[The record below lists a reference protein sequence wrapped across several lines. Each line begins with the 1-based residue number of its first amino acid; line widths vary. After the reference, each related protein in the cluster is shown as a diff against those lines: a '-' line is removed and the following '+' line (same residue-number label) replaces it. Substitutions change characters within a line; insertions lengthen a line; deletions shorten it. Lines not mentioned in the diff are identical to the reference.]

1 MPKRL
6 IQHAGPRIMVNR
18 KFLQGIVLY
27 NVLVYALV
35 ILAYHVIDFDAH
47 FKNVVADPD
56 APPKPTTTG
65 EIMYYAF
72 LVHATV
78 MAGEYIPTTKLGR
91 GILAVHVLLSWGLIM
106 ILMAP
111 WSAL

>member
-6 IQHAGPRIMVNR
+6 VHHPQARIVVNK
-18 KFLQGIVLY
+18 KFLEGIVLY
-27 NVLVYALV
+27 NVAVYALIV
-35 ILAYHVIDFDAH
+35 AAYHLIDFDKH
-47 FKNVVADPD
+47 FVNLTKPD
-56 APPKPTTTG
+56 SEKYKKTTSG
-65 EIMYYAF
+65 EIFYYAF

-78 MAGEYIPTTKLGR
+78 MAGEYVPKTKLGR
-91 GILAVHVLLSWGLIM
+91 GLLSVHVLMSWGLMM

>member
-6 IQHAGPRIMVNR
+6 HHPQARIIINK
-18 KFLQGIVLY
+18 KFLEGIVLY
-27 NVLVYALV
+27 NVTVYALV
-35 ILAYHVIDFDAH
+35 VAAYHLIDFDKH
-47 FKNVVADPD
+47 FVNIAKPD
-56 APPKPTTTG
+56 AQKGAKTTSA
-65 EIMYYAF
+65 EIFYYAF

-78 MAGEYIPTTKLGR
+78 MAGEYVPITKLGR
-91 GILAVHVLLSWGLIM
+91 GILSVHVLMSWGLMM

>member
-6 IQHAGPRIMVNR
+6 IHHANPHIMVNKR
-18 KFLQGIVLY
+18 FLEGIVLY
-27 NVLVYALV
+27 NILVYSLV
-35 ILAYHVIDFDAH
+35 IIAYHVIDFDEH
-47 FKNVVADPD
+47 FKNVTTTTG
-56 APPKPTTTG
+56 PTTTG

-78 MAGEYIPTTKLGR
+78 MAGEYVPTTKLGR
-91 GILAVHVLLSWGLIM
+91 GILAVHVLMSWGLMM